1 MSYYTHGETVGGES
15 SLWGVWHNMWQRIRN
30 PNIPEY
36 PLYGGRG
43 ITICDEWTDSSAFIA
58 WAKEHGYQKGLIID
72 RTDVNGN
79 YCPDNC
85 AFVTARKSALNRRK
99 SPDYGI
105 SFSSRINR
113 FRIRLKLNYKEHY
126 GGVAVTIEEARILRD
141 KLELKLNR

>member
-15 SLWGVWHNMWQRIRN
+15 SLWSVWHNMWQRIRN

-43 ITICDEWTDSSAFIA
+43 ITICDEWKDSFTFIR
-58 WAKEHGYQKGLIID
+58 WAREHGYQKGLIID
-72 RTDVNGN
+72 RADVNGN
-79 YCPDNC
+79 YYPENC
-85 AFVTARKSALNRRK
+85 SFVTPRKSLLNRRK

-105 SFSSRINR
+105 SIRKSDGK
-113 FRIRLKLNYKEHY
+113 FRIRLKLNYKEY
-126 GGVAVTIEEARILRD
+126 SGGYTYDIEEARILRD